1 MLTRRESNRTMLET
15 GKKCIGKQGYSLI
28 ERSKTSFAEDI

>member
-15 GKKCIGKQGYSLI
+15 GKKCIGKQGYSSLNAA
-28 ERSKTSFAEDI
+28 KTSFAEDI